1 MCFTDVTTDQLLNG
15 QTRNLHDLI
24 NSSFW
29 SAFLWVAVSH
39 TLLKDCVMLRSG
51 FGGGEGRK
59 SSPALC
65 CFAQTLAEFIS
76 HVLLVKVSISG
87 LAR

>member
-1 MCFTDVTTDQLLNG
+1 MCFTDVTTDQLLKG

-29 SAFLWVAVSH
+29 SAFFREAFSH

-51 FGGGEGRK
+51 FGGGEGWK
-59 SSPALC
+59 SSPASC

-76 HVLLVKVSISG
+76 HVLLVKVTISG

>member
-1 MCFTDVTTDQLLNG
+1 MCFIDVTIDQLLNR
-15 QTRNLHDLI
+15 QTRDLHDLI

-29 SAFLWVAVSH
+29 SAFSRVAFSH
-39 TLLKDCVMLRSG
+39 TLLKDCVTLRSG
-51 FGGGEGRK
+51 YGGGEGWK

-76 HVLLVKVSISG
+76 HVLLVKGSISG
-87 LAR
+87 LTR